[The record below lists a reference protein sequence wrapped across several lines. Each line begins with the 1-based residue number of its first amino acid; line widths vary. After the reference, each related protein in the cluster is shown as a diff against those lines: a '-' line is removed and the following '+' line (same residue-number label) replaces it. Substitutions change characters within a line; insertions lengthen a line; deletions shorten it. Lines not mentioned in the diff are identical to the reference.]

1 MTLARGMRLG
11 PYEILSPLGS
21 GGMGELY
28 RARDTRLERTVAIKV
43 LPQSLLADPVALA
56 RFEREAKSIAA
67 LSHPN
72 ILAIH
77 DFGTHEG
84 VAFAVMEL
92 LEGETLRDKLDA
104 GPIPLTLALDYASQ
118 VARGLSAAHEKAII
132 HRDLKPENLFV
143 ARDSHVKILDFG
155 LAKRVVAVAPGEETS
170 ARKVSGL
177 TKPGTVMGTLS
188 YMSPEQLRG
197 LFVDHRSDIFSFGV
211 VLYEMVTG
219 QLPFKGNVLHAELG
233 DFGDKSL
240 PGKLKAIVRKLLEKD
255 PAERYASA
263 EEVHAELKAL
273 EASLAPTTTAR
284 LSRNSRITIA
294 AAVVMAAAMA
304 GWLWHR
310 SSRVRWALETAT
322 PEVAR
327 LVAAEEFSKAATLAR
342 EARVVLPKD
351 PALKK
356 LWEEA
361 TREVSVESYPSDAD
375 VLIRPYRGDASS
387 WENLGKTPLQKIR
400 VPRNALRAYVWQIA
414 KPGFA
419 TAYRIALESVT
430 PVFRLN
436 PEKKV
441 QPGMVGVPG
450 GNIKLEIPGLDHL
463 PAVPLEDYL
472 IDRNE
477 VTNEQYKKFVDA
489 DGYRKSGF
497 WKQPFLKNGRAMPFE
512 QAVALFR
519 DATDRP
525 GPATWEVGSYPKGL
539 ENHPVAGVSW
549 YEAAAYAEF
558 AGKTLPTIY
567 HWNRAAQTNAGM
579 LIVPGSNFSGSGT
592 VPVGGA
598 GTLSGFGTTD
608 MAGNVKEWCY
618 NEGRDGRR
626 FILGGGF
633 GDPTYMFP
641 EEDAQSPWDR
651 RPNYGFRC
659 VKLPSPPPAAAATR
673 IVPAFRDFWKEK
685 PVSDEVFKVFK
696 GLYAYDKGE
705 LNARVE
711 EKEMTEDWTR
721 EKVSFNAAYGSE
733 RVIAHLYLP
742 KNATPPFQ
750 VVVYFPGSSAIFQ
763 DKFTSGESVVWDFVP
778 KSGRAL
784 LIPVYKSTFERR
796 DGLKSDYPEPTVF
809 YRDHMIAWSRDL
821 GRSIDYL
828 ETRKDVDRTKLAYFG
843 FSWGSDIAPI
853 LLAVEKR
860 FRAAILLA
868 GGFLFQQALPE
879 ADPINFV
886 TRVKLPVL
894 MVNGS
899 HDNYFPVESSQR
911 PLFRLLGTADG
922 DKHHVIYESGH
933 AVLGNDLIR
942 PSLDWL
948 DRYLG
953 PVKR

>member
-1 MTLARGMRLG
+1 
-11 PYEILSPLGS
+11 
-21 GGMGELY
+21 
-28 RARDTRLERTVAIKV
+28 
-43 LPQSLLADPVALA
+43 
-56 RFEREAKSIAA
+56 
-67 LSHPN
+67 
-72 ILAIH
+72 
-77 DFGTHEG
+77 
-84 VAFAVMEL
+84 
-92 LEGETLRDKLDA
+92 
-104 GPIPLTLALDYASQ
+104 
-118 VARGLSAAHEKAII
+118 
-132 HRDLKPENLFV
+132 
-143 ARDSHVKILDFG
+143 
-155 LAKRVVAVAPGEETS
+155 
-170 ARKVSGL
+170 
-177 TKPGTVMGTLS
+177 
-188 YMSPEQLRG
+188 
-197 LFVDHRSDIFSFGV
+197 
-211 VLYEMVTG
+211 
-219 QLPFKGNVLHAELG
+219 
-233 DFGDKSL
+233 
-240 PGKLKAIVRKLLEKD
+240 
-255 PAERYASA
+255 
-263 EEVHAELKAL
+263 
-273 EASLAPTTTAR
+273 
-284 LSRNSRITIA
+284 
-294 AAVVMAAAMA
+294 
-304 GWLWHR
+304 
-310 SSRVRWALETAT
+310 
-322 PEVAR
+322 
-327 LVAAEEFSKAATLAR
+327 
-342 EARVVLPKD
+342 
-351 PALKK
+351 
-356 LWEEA
+356 
-361 TREVSVESYPSDAD
+361 
-375 VLIRPYRGDASS
+375 
-387 WENLGKTPLQKIR
+387 
-400 VPRNALRAYVWQIA
+400 
-414 KPGFA
+414 
-419 TAYRIALESVT
+419 
-430 PVFRLN
+430 
-436 PEKKV
+436 
-441 QPGMVGVPG
+441 
-450 GNIKLEIPGLDHL
+450 
-463 PAVPLEDYL
+463 
-472 IDRNE
+472 
-477 VTNEQYKKFVDA
+477 
-489 DGYRKSGF
+489 
-497 WKQPFLKNGRAMPFE
+497 
-512 QAVALFR
+512 
-519 DATDRP
+519 
-525 GPATWEVGSYPKGL
+525 
-539 ENHPVAGVSW
+539 
-549 YEAAAYAEF
+549 
-558 AGKTLPTIY
+558 
-567 HWNRAAQTNAGM
+567 M